1 MKKCE
6 GDMYLIGIDIGGTN
20 IKYGLFEDNKL
31 IFKDSTST
39 NTSDVVSQLQ
49 EIITNVIKSY
59 NISSNTLERIGIG
72 CPGLISKGIV
82 LASANINLTNCNLQK
97 IIADKF
103 NCNVIVKND
112 VDMATLTEINLGDG
126 KGVDNL
132 VMLTVGT
139 GIGGS
144 IVINGKIYEGNGA
157 GEFGHITFVRNG
169 SLCGCG
175 RHGCVEKYLSAIAL
189 SSRAKEMIKGKS
201 TILLDEDIIK
211 ASSIEEALNKND
223 KIATEIVQNYADD
236 FSEYL
241 LDICNLLRPDRILI
255 GGGLSYAPVIID
267 KIAHLCK
274 IKGFGYPN
282 APQTDIGIAKF
293 GNDAGIYGV
302 LFAK

>member
-1 MKKCE
+1 
-6 GDMYLIGIDIGGTN
+6 MYLIGIDIGGTN

-31 IFKDSTST
+31 VFKDSVRT
-39 NTSDVVSQLQ
+39 NTFDVVSQLQ
-49 EIITNVIKSY
+49 DIITSIINSH
-59 NISSNTLERIGIG
+59 NITTKELERIGIG

-82 LASANINLTNCNLQK
+82 LASANINLNNCNLQR
-97 IIADKF
+97 IIEDKF
-103 NCNVIVKND
+103 NCNVVVRND

-126 KGVDNL
+126 KGIDNL

-144 IVINGKIYEGNGA
+144 IVIDGKIYEGNGA
-157 GEFGHITFVRNG
+157 GEFGHMTFVKNG
-169 SLCGCG
+169 VLCGCG
-175 RHGCVEKYLSAIAL
+175 RHGCAEKYLSAIAL
-189 SSRAKEMIKGKS
+189 STNAKEMIKGKS
-201 TILLDEDIIK
+201 TIILDEDVIK
-211 ASSIEEALNKND
+211 ASSIEEAFNRND
-223 KIATEIVQNYADD
+223 KIAIEIVQKYAED

-282 APQTDIGIAKF
+282 APKTDIGIAKF